1 MAYQSLYGSAT
12 PGHTPRAASST
23 FPASAQTTPTMA
35 PMTVEKVKRHPT
47 YYLQGGD
54 VIFLVQSYLFRVHRY
69 FFERESAWFREKLG
83 VPAAA
88 GQTAKGSSDANPY
101 PLDDVNADDFVR
113 FLWVF
118 YNPVYSIY
126 DATVD
131 DWEAILKQAYDW
143 RFAEVKK
150 LCCRELEKFSIEAVR
165 KIAMYQ
171 AYDIDKKLLIPSYTA
186 LTLRRDPISIR
197 EGRQLGLET
206 AMLLA
211 TARESA
217 RGPAGMRS
225 PTEANINEED
235 LVSIIKEV
243 FGLTQ
248 NAPSTPPLSPVALNG
263 TLNGIPPLGAN
274 QTPAKTQPA
283 AATNGNGAA
292 TNGAAKTAAGRPQSP
307 TTVGGVMPSIGQAL
321 GVGATATGGSSKTIP
336 AGGDSLGLSSPT
348 ADKKEGEANG
358 AAKKNGSTGGAPA
371 WGKKTEDAKANTN
384 ATTGSGETAASGDA
398 AAKDASAPNPIVT
411 GLSGAA
417 DEDGSRPGTP
427 TGKNSTKKTKKAKN
441 ETK

>member
-88 GQTAKGSSDANPY
+88 GQPAKGSSDANPF
-101 PLDDVNADDFVR
+101 PLDDVNADDFAR

-118 YNPVYSIY
+118 YNPIYSIY

-150 LCCRELEKFSIEAVR
+150 LCCRELEKFVIEAVR

-274 QTPAKTQPA
+274 QTSPAKTQPA

-307 TTVGGVMPSIGQAL
+307 TTAGGVFQSIAQAL
-321 GVGATATGGSSKTIP
+321 GGAAT
-336 AGGDSLGLSSPT
+336 T
-348 ADKKEGEANG
+348 ADKKDEKKEGEANG
-358 AAKKNGSTGGAPA
+358 ATKKNGSTGGASA
-371 WGKKTEDAKANTN
+371 LGKKLEDAKANTN
-384 ATTGSGETAASGDA
+384 ATTGSGKSAAS
-398 AAKDASAPNPIVT
+398 
-411 GLSGAA
+411 
-417 DEDGSRPGTP
+417 R
-427 TGKNSTKKTKKAKN
+427 
-441 ETK
+441 